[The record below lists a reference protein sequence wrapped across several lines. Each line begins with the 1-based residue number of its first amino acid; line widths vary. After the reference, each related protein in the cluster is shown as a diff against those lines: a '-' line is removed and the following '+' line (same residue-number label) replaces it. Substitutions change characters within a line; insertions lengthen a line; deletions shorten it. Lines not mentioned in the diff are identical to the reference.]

1 MGRPTTVASPG
12 KRVLPAVVAIT
23 LFLPLLFAGTALAAD
38 LSLSSKTYGLAYER
52 ELAGGQKDRY
62 VPLYEYL
69 SADAAN
75 LGGKPLSFHFYGW
88 GRVDL
93 GENSGSGSTS
103 GEVGSIYLEYLHP
116 EGNAQAKLGRFF
128 LTEGSAMEIID
139 GAFVKATTP
148 SRAGGFPLRRRPR
161 GVLHPRQHERGRFPL
176 RRPGILRPPGVRGDR
191 GIVPEGERDVP
202 GGKNREMYGGDLW
215 LRVAPSVELTG
226 QATYNRSVSEMASQR
241 YAVRIVPGSTFDISA
256 GYESYTYRGLFQPA
270 LNPAFVS
277 PSVNPDDKVQT
288 IFGIV
293 DWAFVPGWTL
303 EVAGKNLRH
312 DKSDPGDANRGEV
325 GVRYT
330 YNDKKDVAGFS
341 AAFVSA
347 DQAENEYQEYRGF
360 ASYSPS
366 KLRVTLDALT
376 QQYKEAPIPQREEEP
391 VPGGRHGGVPAPR
404 GAAALRQPD
413 VHAKPQLPG
422 RLGGV
427 DPGDLRFRDEH
438 GREEMMRRSS
448 RREHPRGGPA
458 RPDVRLLRRS
468 RRPRRF
474 PRNTRR
480 ICRRGGSTASSA
492 TRTCPPGR

>member
-1 MGRPTTVASPG
+1 MGHRTIGEIFRKSLSPACLAVAVS
-12 KRVLPAVVAIT
+12 L
-23 LFLPLLFAGTALAAD
+23 LLPLLFAGTALAAD
-38 LSLSSKTYGLAYER
+38 LSLSSKTYGLSYQR
-52 ELAGGQKDRY
+52 EQAGGQKDRY
-62 VPLYEYL
+62 APLYEYL

-93 GENSGSGSTS
+93 GEDSGSGNTS

-128 LTEGSAMEIID
+128 LTEGAAMEIID

-148 SRAGGFPLRRRPR
+148 IGLGVSLYGGVPVEYSILNGTQGGSSIFGGRVFFAKAGFAELGASYLKENGSFQ
-161 GVLHPRQHERGRFPL
+161 GK
-176 RRPGILRPPGVRGDR
+176 DR
-191 GIVPEGERDVP
+191 EL
-202 GGKNREMYGGDLW
+202 YGGDLW
-215 LRVAPSVELTG
+215 LRVAGPVEFTG

-241 YAVRIVPGSTFDISA
+241 YAVRIVPGATFDISA

-303 EVAGKNLRH
+303 EVAGKNIRH

-330 YNDKKDVAGFS
+330 YNDKKDVAGLS

-347 DQAENEYQEYRGF
+347 DQAVNEYQEYRGF

-366 KLRVTLDALT
+366 KLRLTLDAMT
-376 QQYKEAPIPQREEEP
+376 QQYKQEINGKKNQYQVVATAGYQVLASLQLSGNLTYTQSPNFQEDWAGLIR
-391 VPGGRHGGVPAPR
+391 VNYDFATSTGG
-404 GAAALRQPD
+404 
-413 VHAKPQLPG
+413 KK
-422 RLGGV
+422 
-427 DPGDLRFRDEH
+427 
-438 GREEMMRRSS
+438 
-448 RREHPRGGPA
+448 
-458 RPDVRLLRRS
+458 
-468 RRPRRF
+468 
-474 PRNTRR
+474 
-480 ICRRGGSTASSA
+480 
-492 TRTCPPGR
+492 

>member
-1 MGRPTTVASPG
+1 MGHRTIGEILRKGLSPACLAVAVS
-12 KRVLPAVVAIT
+12 
-23 LFLPLLFAGTALAAD
+23 LFLPLLLAGTARAAD
-38 LSLSSKTYGLAYER
+38 LTLSSKTYGLSYQR

-62 VPLYEYL
+62 APLYEYL

-93 GENSGSGSTS
+93 DKDSGSGSTS

-128 LTEGSAMEIID
+128 LTEGAAMEIID

-148 SRAGGFPLRRRPR
+148 IGLGVSLYGGIPVEYSILNGTQGGSSIYGGRVFFAKAGFAELGASYLKENGSFQ
-161 GVLHPRQHERGRFPL
+161 GK
-176 RRPGILRPPGVRGDR
+176 DR
-191 GIVPEGERDVP
+191 EL
-202 GGKNREMYGGDLW
+202 YGGDLW
-215 LRVAPSVELTG
+215 LRVAGPVEFTG

-303 EVAGKNLRH
+303 EVAGKNIRH

-330 YNDKKDVAGFS
+330 YNDKKDVAGLS

-347 DQAENEYQEYRGF
+347 DQAVNEYQEYRGF
-360 ASYSPS
+360 ASYSPA
-366 KLRVTLDALT
+366 KLRLTLDAMT
-376 QQYKEAPIPQREEEP
+376 QQYKQEINGKKNQYQVVATAGYQVLASLQLSGNLTYTQSPNFQEDWAGLIR
-391 VPGGRHGGVPAPR
+391 VNYDFATSTGG
-404 GAAALRQPD
+404 
-413 VHAKPQLPG
+413 KK
-422 RLGGV
+422 
-427 DPGDLRFRDEH
+427 
-438 GREEMMRRSS
+438 
-448 RREHPRGGPA
+448 
-458 RPDVRLLRRS
+458 
-468 RRPRRF
+468 
-474 PRNTRR
+474 
-480 ICRRGGSTASSA
+480 
-492 TRTCPPGR
+492 

>member
-1 MGRPTTVASPG
+1 MGRPTTVIPLG
-12 KRVLPAVVAIT
+12 KRLLPAVVAIT
-23 LFLPLLFAGTALAAD
+23 LLLPLLFAGTAPAAD

-52 ELAGGQKDRY
+52 ETTGGQKDRY

-93 GENSGSGSTS
+93 GEDSGSGSTS

-128 LTEGSAMEIID
+128 LTEGAAMEIID

-148 SRAGGFPLRRRPR
+148 VGLGVSLYGGIPVEYSILNNASGGDSLF
-161 GVLHPRQHERGRFPL
+161 GGRVFFV
-176 RRPGILRPPGVRGDR
+176 RPGFVEIGASYLKENGSFQ
-191 GIVPEGERDVP
+191 EGED
-202 GGKNREMYGGDLW
+202 RELVGGDLW

-241 YAVRIVPGSTFDISA
+241 YAVRIVPGATFDISA
-256 GYESYTYRGLFQPA
+256 GYESYTYKGLFQPA

-277 PSVNPDDKVQT
+277 PSVDSDDEVRT

-293 DWAFVPGWTL
+293 DWAFTPGWTL
-303 EVAGKNLRH
+303 EVAGKILRH

-366 KLRVTLDALT
+366 KLRLTLDALT
-376 QQYKEAPIPQREEEP
+376 QRYKEEINGKKDQYQVVATAGYQLLASLQLSGNLTYTQSPNFQEDWAGLIR
-391 VPGGRHGGVPAPR
+391 VNYDFATSTGG
-404 GAAALRQPD
+404 
-413 VHAKPQLPG
+413 KK
-422 RLGGV
+422 
-427 DPGDLRFRDEH
+427 
-438 GREEMMRRSS
+438 
-448 RREHPRGGPA
+448 
-458 RPDVRLLRRS
+458 
-468 RRPRRF
+468 
-474 PRNTRR
+474 
-480 ICRRGGSTASSA
+480 
-492 TRTCPPGR
+492 